1 MSKCVDGLNLCNPE
15 KLQGATGLAS
25 KEVPK
30 MRGISLMEVV
40 DEVVLNSAGREI
52 SSVGG
57 RDSGKAQLMRGYNIA
72 KLPNMQFGDNGRR

>member
-1 MSKCVDGLNLCNPE
+1 MRRVNVCNPE
-15 KLQGATGLAS
+15 KMQGATGLVS

-57 RDSGKAQLMRGYNIA
+57 KIHA
-72 KLPNMQFGDNGRR
+72 KRS

>member
-1 MSKCVDGLNLCNPE
+1 MCPGRGCPIACDGLNLCNLE
-15 KLQGATGLAS
+15 QLREATGLAS
-25 KEVPK
+25 RESPK

-57 RDSGKAQLMRGYNIA
+57 KIHA
-72 KLPNMQFGDNGRR
+72 KRS